1 MRFAYM
7 SSARPCAVSR
17 DRPGPAR
24 RGVRESRSNGYG
36 LETLSRNFGLVKR
49 RIGPKRQLVVMVD
62 AGFTGETVV
71 RAVAPRIVGR

>member
-1 MRFAYM
+1 M
-7 SSARPCAVSR
+7 SRARSCAVSR

-24 RGVRESRSNGYG
+24 RGVREGRSNGYG
-36 LETLSRNFGLVKR
+36 LEALSRNRDLVRR
-49 RIGPKRQLVVMVD
+49 RIGPEHQLVVGAD

>member
-1 MRFAYM
+1 M
-7 SSARPCAVSR
+7 SRARPCAVSR

-24 RGVRESRSNGYG
+24 RGVREGRSNGYG
-36 LETLSRNFGLVKR
+36 LEALSRNSDLVKR
-49 RIGPKRQLVVMVD
+49 RIGPEHQLVVVAD

>member
-1 MRFAYM
+1 M
-7 SSARPCAVSR
+7 SSARPCAVPR

-24 RGVRESRSNGYG
+24 RGAREGRSNGYG
-36 LETLSRNFGLVKR
+36 LEALSRNSDLVKR
-49 RIGPKRQLVVMVD
+49 RIGPEHQFVVAD